1 MRHRHPLVLSSLP
14 AVAALALLAAGCG
27 GGGRSPGVASLAS
40 STTAAAST
48 TENGAGSATQNG
60 ATSSL
65 QSHLVAYSQCMR
77 SNGVANFP
85 DPQALGGGSFKLHI
99 QRVALSN
106 PRFQAAS
113 SACKHLL
120 PAVGEVGSGQEET
133 AQQQRIRLADELS
146 FARCI
151 RRHGYARFPD
161 PTAQGDLT
169 VQMVQAQGIDVH
181 SPAALK
187 AVQECLAASHGWLTP
202 AKVRQAIDNPGG

>member
-1 MRHRHPLVLSSLP
+1 MCRHPLILSSLP

-85 DPQALGGGSFKLHI
+85 DPQALGGGSFKLHV
-99 QRVALSN
+99 QRDAASN

-120 PAVGEVGSGQEET
+120 PAVGPVGSGQQET

-161 PTAQGDLT
+161 PTAQGVLT
-169 VQMVQAQGIDVH
+169 VAMVQAQGIDVH

-187 AVQECLAASHGWLTP
+187 AVQECLPASHGWLTP
-202 AKVRQAIDNPGG
+202 AKVRQAINRAGG

>member
-1 MRHRHPLVLSSLP
+1 MRHRHPFILSSLP

-77 SNGVANFP
+77 TKGVANFP
-85 DPQALGGGSFKLHI
+85 DPQALGGGGFKLTV
-99 QRVALSN
+99 QRDAASN
-106 PRFQAAS
+106 PRFQAAR
-113 SACKHLL
+113 SACNHLL
-120 PAVGEVGSGQEET
+120 PAVGQVGSGQEET

-169 VQMVQAQGIDVH
+169 LQMVQAQGIDVH

-187 AVQECLAASHGWLTP
+187 AVQECLSASHGWLTP
-202 AKVRQAIDNPGG
+202 TKVRQAIDNPGP

>member
-1 MRHRHPLVLSSLP
+1 MRRRHPLVLSSLP

-27 GGGRSPGVASLAS
+27 GSRAPGVASLAS
-40 STTAAAST
+40 SSTAAAST

-60 ATSSL
+60 ATSSPL
-65 QSHLVAYSQCMR
+65 GRLVAYSQCMR

-85 DPQALGGGSFKLHI
+85 DPQALGGGSFKLHV

-113 SACKHLL
+113 SACNHLL
-120 PAVGEVGSGQEET
+120 PAVGQVGSGQEET

-161 PTAQGDLT
+161 PTAQGVLT
-169 VQMVQAQGIDVH
+169 VAMVQAQGIDVH

-187 AVQECLAASHGWLTP
+187 AVQECLPASHGWLTP
-202 AKVRQAIDNPGG
+202 TKVRQAIDNPGP

>member
-1 MRHRHPLVLSSLP
+1 MCRHPLILSSLP

-48 TENGAGSATQNG
+48 TENGAASATQNG
-60 ATSSL
+60 ATSSP

-85 DPQALGGGSFKLHI
+85 DPQALGGGSFKLHV
-99 QRVALSN
+99 QRDAISN

-120 PAVGEVGSGQEET
+120 PAVGQVGSGQEET

-161 PTAQGDLT
+161 PTAQGLLT
-169 VQMVQAQGIDVH
+169 VAMVQAQGIDVH

-187 AVQECLAASHGWLTP
+187 AVQECLPASHGWLTP
-202 AKVRQAIDNPGG
+202 AKVRQAINNPGG

>member
-1 MRHRHPLVLSSLP
+1 MRHRHPFILSSLP

-48 TENGAGSATQNG
+48 TENGAASATQNA

-85 DPQALGGGSFKLHI
+85 DPQALGGGSFKLHV
-99 QRVALSN
+99 QRDAISN

-120 PAVGEVGSGQEET
+120 PAVGQVGSGQEET

-161 PTAQGDLT
+161 PTAQGVLT
-169 VQMVQAQGIDVH
+169 VAMVQAQGIDVH

-187 AVQECLAASHGWLTP
+187 AVQECLPASHGWLTP
-202 AKVRQAIDNPGG
+202 AKARQAINNPGG